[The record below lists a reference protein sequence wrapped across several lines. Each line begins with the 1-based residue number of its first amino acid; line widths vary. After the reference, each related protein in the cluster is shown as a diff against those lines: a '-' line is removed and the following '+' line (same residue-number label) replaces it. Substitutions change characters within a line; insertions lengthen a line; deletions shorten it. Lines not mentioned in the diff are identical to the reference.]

1 MSSDK
6 KSGRMAVVGKIH
18 YYHSVINTK
27 NYSGQKMRTWGT
39 SSMVSTGIFW
49 ACCYDLGSDYGPF
62 GL

>member
-6 KSGRMAVVGKIH
+6 KSGRMAVVGTIH

-39 SSMVSTGIFW
+39 SSMVSTGIF
-49 ACCYDLGSDYGPF
+49 
-62 GL
+62 